1 MGIVAPGALDVAAFW
16 RNIVERRDL
25 CREVPPGRWILPPER
40 ARART
45 PGVAGPD
52 EVVSTRGFFVDPFRL
67 AMDGLDIDRNL
78 IAQLDP
84 LYHFS
89 LHAGRD
95 AFRAG
100 AGESLDRSRI
110 GVILAAIALPTD
122 GSSALSR
129 EITGGAFE
137 RDLLKRTQST
147 DRVSDVHPLNAYPTA
162 LPAAIIARALGL
174 GGGSYTLDAACASSL
189 YAIKLACDEL
199 RAGRAD
205 AMLAGGV
212 SRPDCLY
219 TQMGFS
225 QLKSLSPS
233 GRCAPFDV
241 GADGLVVGEGAG
253 VVMLRRLDDAIAQG
267 VPIHG
272 VIYGIGLSNDI
283 GGSLIAP
290 DSEGQ
295 LRAMRAAYESAGWHP
310 HDVELIECHGTG
322 TPLGDAVELASLR
335 SLWGEAPASARCAI
349 GSVKSMVGHLLT
361 GAGAVGLIK
370 TLLAMN
376 AGGFPP
382 SLNFERM
389 AANSPLSSGPFRVQ
403 TEPQAW
409 NSLNGMPRRAAVSA
423 FGFGGINAHVLVEE
437 FTKQGGMAAAVGGH
451 ATPRASARA
460 SGRTHADVT
469 TVGMAPHTNL
479 PIAIVGIDA
488 RYGKSVGLR
497 AFRDAIFTGTSVD
510 SRSHWQASSQWHTKK
525 DSLAIDELSIAIGE
539 FRVPPHEVPEIL
551 PQQLLMMQSVAAAM
565 RDAGFTQRE
574 RRPRMGAYIGIALDM
589 QTNDFDLRWWLPH
602 QARRW
607 ADALGFELDE
617 PELERWIEKMR
628 DAISP
633 PLNATRTLGALGGTI
648 ASRIAREF
656 GLGGPCFGIS
666 ADAASGL
673 RALEA
678 AVRALQLNELD
689 AAIVGAVDLAAEPR
703 AAAARLN
710 LIAHTQSGDGAGGL
724 VLKRLA
730 DANAAG
736 DRVYA
741 VIRGIGAASGG
752 GIDRSVSNAV
762 RVSATNRALADAF
775 GRTHADAKAVGM
787 APEFEVDQV
796 AGDCGAA
803 TGMADL
809 VASTLCLHQRFQPD
823 GEAWVRNRADG
834 PRRLGVTATTFDGNC
849 VHVLLEGSQ
858 TVSADNREHVRR
870 RPQTLALFA
879 ITGGDTA
886 TLVANLDALDRM
898 AGEEPQS
905 AGIEQFA
912 RKWHVRH
919 RKSSEGRLAVAII
932 AGNVAALRMRIAAA
946 RRLLSGESIDPQLQR
961 DVYFAAQP
969 VGAGSQIAFVYP
981 GSGSHYTGM
990 GRGIASAFP
999 ELMHALDVRTDRL
1012 SDQFMPTADECTASP
1027 PDIRRLILAQVT
1039 HGILMT
1045 DLMRRLGLRPDA
1057 AIGYSLGE
1065 SAALLSLD
1073 AWPDRDELFRRLMQS
1088 SLFATDLAGP
1098 CNAARRA
1105 WRLGDSPFEWKTV
1118 VVPKSPDVVRQ
1129 AMADRPHV
1137 RLLIVNTPGECV
1149 VGGERA
1155 CVDALLAEMRWRGV
1169 PVEGV
1174 PTVHCDVA
1182 RVIEREYLA
1191 LHDLPTTPQS
1201 AIRFYSAASGAPY
1214 NVTRAAAAE
1223 SITAQAIHGFDFP
1236 ALIRRAYD
1244 DGVRVFIE
1252 AGPGGS
1258 CTRMIGRILADVPQ
1272 IAVAMNEAGVDE
1284 YESTLRGLAALIAQR
1299 VAVDLSFLYGDER
1312 EVLEKPGAE
1321 SARRIVVPTRRTMP
1335 KPPLPKGGHASSP
1348 KAPRTADGSSKTI
1361 LASPRR
1367 SSNATPRLNVG
1378 SNWAAVAANT
1388 ATATASAHAAYL
1400 RFSQNAMKS
1409 MGDIVAAQ
1417 AKLLT
1422 SGVSVRKR
1430 QRPQPRSLPHS
1441 RSIATSVAFTR
1452 EQCLEFAVGSAA
1464 RVLGPMFAEV
1474 DSYPARVR
1482 LPDEPLMLVDRIIS
1496 VEGRLGGLVS
1506 GDDSTA
1512 LAGGRLVTEHDV
1524 HSGAWYL
1531 DGDRAPVCI
1540 TVEAGQADLFLSGY
1554 LGIDLAVKG
1563 LRTYRLLDATVTFH
1577 RGLPQSGEV
1586 IRYDIRINK
1595 FVRRGETYLFFFE
1608 FDGTIDGR
1616 SMLTMRDGC
1625 AGFFTAEE
1633 VAAAGGVVISAQDQS
1648 TQTRRPDESWRPL
1661 VPVKRESYDDASLA
1675 ALRHG
1680 DLASC
1685 FGPAFEGLPLAHPVR
1700 LPDGRMKLLDRVVD
1714 LDPKGGR
1721 FGLGFIRAEL
1731 DIHPDDWFLTCHFVD
1746 DMVMPGTLMYEC
1758 CVHTLRVL
1766 LMRYGWVGEAREIAY
1781 EPIAGVSSGLKCRG
1795 PVTPKTK
1802 KVTYEVEIKEIGYR
1816 PEPYVIADALMYAD
1830 GARVV
1835 RMTDMSLQL
1844 TGMTRERLEEIWSGG
1859 TANGRLLAVGT
1870 GSCERTPTFALPS
1883 KRLLDSATQTLTPR
1897 KAAIY
1902 DRDRILAFAIG
1913 KPSEAFGEPYRMFDD
1928 KRKIA
1933 RLPGPPFAFMDR
1945 VVDVEPA
1952 PWKLAAGGWIEAEYD
1967 VPPEAWYF
1975 AANRQPTIPFAV
1987 LLEAALQPC
1996 GWLAAYVGSALR
2008 SEIDLKFRNLGGT
2021 ATLHEEVRPDTGTLS
2036 TRVRM
2041 TRVSEAGG
2049 MIIQDFDM
2057 RMTCQGR
2064 PIYDGT
2070 TQFGFFTSEAL
2081 AKQVG
2086 IRDAAARLF
2095 KPTAT
2100 DLRDVSKFELLDVGS
2115 SEPTHWEPESKGAV
2129 AQHSHWQQAASGTPS
2144 WNQAEGGTLL
2154 LPGSAFRMIDRI
2166 DAIRL
2171 DGGPH
2176 GLGFVLGSTMVDPS
2190 AWFFKAHFYQDPVWP
2205 GSLGLES
2212 FLQLLKVYAIER
2224 WGERLTRTH
2233 RFEGIAT
2240 GLPHTWAYRG
2250 QIIPTNKCVEV
2261 SATITK
2267 CEDGDAPLV
2276 MANGF
2281 LTVDGTTIYEM
2292 RDFGMRMLP

>member
-1 MGIVAPGALDVAAFW
+1 VNDCPIAVTGMGIVAPGALDVVAFW

-25 CREVPPGRWILPPER
+25 CREVPAGRWVLPPDR

-45 PGVAGPD
+45 PGTAGPD
-52 EVVSTRGFFVDPFRL
+52 EVISTRGFFVDPFRL
-67 AMDGLDIDRNL
+67 SMDGLDIDLRL
-78 IAQLDP
+78 LAQLDP
-84 LYHFS
+84 LYHFA

-100 AGESLDRSRI
+100 GGEALERSRI

-129 EITGGAFE
+129 AITGGAFE
-137 RDLLKRTQST
+137 RDLLQRTESAG
-147 DRVSDVHPLNAYPTA
+147 RASEVHPLNAYPTA

-233 GRCAPFDV
+233 GRCAPFDA

-267 VPIHG
+267 VPIYG
-272 VIYGIGLSNDI
+272 VIRGIGLSNDI

-295 LRAMRAAYESAGWHP
+295 LRAMRAAYESAGWRP
-310 HDVELIECHGTG
+310 DDVELIECHGTG
-322 TPLGDAVELASLR
+322 TPLGDAVELTSLR
-335 SLWGEAPASARCAI
+335 TLWADAPASARCAI

-361 GAGAVGLIK
+361 GAGSVGLIK
-370 TLLAMN
+370 TLMAMKE
-376 AGGFPP
+376 GVLPP
-382 SLNFERM
+382 SLNYEKPSL
-389 AANSPLSSGPFRVQ
+389 NSPLSSGPFRVQ

-409 NSLNGMPRRAAVSA
+409 REPSGKARRAAVSA
-423 FGFGGINAHVLVEE
+423 FGFGGINAHVLVE
-437 FTKQGGMAAAVGGH
+437 QHANGGGMAAASGGRVL
-451 ATPRASARA
+451 PRASAHA
-460 SGRTHADVT
+460 HGRTHADVT
-469 TVGMAPHTNL
+469 TVGMAPDAKV
-479 PIAIVGIDA
+479 PIAIVGMDA
-488 RYGKSVGLR
+488 RFGKLVGLR
-497 AFRDAIFTGTSVD
+497 AFQDAVFSDGSAD
-510 SRSHWQASSQWHTKK
+510 SQSPWQASRQWHTGS
-525 DSLAIDELSIAIGE
+525 DACVIDELSIAIGE
-539 FRVPPHEVPEIL
+539 FRVPPHEIPEIL

-589 QTNDFDLRWWLPH
+589 QTNDFDLRWWLPM

-607 ADALGFELDE
+607 AQALGIELDDTA
-617 PELERWIEKMR
+617 LDRWVERLRE
-628 DAISP
+628 AISP

-703 AAAARLN
+703 AAAARSG
-710 LIAHTQSGDGAGGL
+710 LIADAQTGDGAGGL
-724 VLKRLA
+724 VLKRLT
-730 DANAAG
+730 DATAAG

-752 GIDRSVSNAV
+752 GIDRSVANAV
-762 RVSATNRALADAF
+762 REVAAHRASLDAQ
-775 GRTHADAKAVGM
+775 GRPHADATAIGM
-787 APEFEVDQV
+787 APDTSIERIV
-796 AGDCGAA
+796 GDCGAA

-809 VASTLCLHQRFQPD
+809 IASALCLHDGLRPG
-823 GEAWVRNRADG
+823 GEAWLRNRTDG
-834 PRRLGVTATTFDGNC
+834 PRRMGVTSTTFDGNC
-849 VHVLLEGSQ
+849 VHVLLEESQ
-858 TVSADNREHVRR
+858 TPDANRRDSVRR
-870 RPQTLALFA
+870 RPQSLALFA
-879 ITGGDTA
+879 ITGNDVA
-886 TLVANLDALDRM
+886 TLDASISALGRM
-898 AGEEPQS
+898 ADEENPS
-905 AGIEQFA
+905 AEIEQIARRWFVRNRKTHEGGLAIAIFA
-912 RKWHVRH
+912 AD
-919 RKSSEGRLAVAII
+919 LT
-932 AGNVAALRMRIAAA
+932 ALRARIAAA
-946 RRLLSGESIDPQLQR
+946 RRMLSGELIDPRLQR
-961 DVYFAAQP
+961 DIYFASMP
-969 VGAGSQIAFVYP
+969 VGPGGQVAFVYP
-981 GSGSHYTGM
+981 GSGSHYPGM

-999 ELMHALDVRTDRL
+999 ELMHALDARTDRL
-1012 SDQFMPTADECTASP
+1012 ADQFMPTAEECTASQP
-1027 PDIRRLILAQVT
+1027 EIRRLILAQVT

-1065 SAALLSLD
+1065 SAALLSLE

-1088 SLFATDLAGP
+1088 SLFASDLAGP
-1098 CNAARRA
+1098 CDAARRA
-1105 WRLGDSPFEWKTV
+1105 WKLGDSAFEWKTV
-1118 VVPKSPDVVRQ
+1118 VVPKPPDVVRQ
-1129 AMADRPHV
+1129 AIADRPHV

-1149 VGGERA
+1149 IGGERA
-1155 CVDALLAEMRWRGV
+1155 AVDAFLGEMRWRGV
-1169 PVEGV
+1169 MIEGV

-1182 RVIEREYLA
+1182 RIIEREYLA
-1191 LHDLPTTPQS
+1191 LHDLPTTPP
-1201 AIRFYSAASGAPY
+1201 AGIRFYSAASGAAY

-1258 CTRMIGRILADVPQ
+1258 CTRMIGRILEAVPHV
-1272 IAVAMNEAGVDE
+1272 AVALNEAGVDE
-1284 YESTLRGLAALIAQR
+1284 YESMLRGLAALIAQR
-1299 VAVDLSFLYGDER
+1299 VSVDLSFLYDDEVEEQR
-1312 EVLEKPGAE
+1312 ETTVE
-1321 SARRIVVPTRRTMP
+1321 SARRIVVPTRRTLP
-1335 KPPLPKGGHASSP
+1335 GPPLPEGGGP
-1348 KAPRTADGSSKTI
+1348 PQQGDRDTRGSI
-1361 LASPRR
+1361 NAGLATSRR
-1367 SSNATPRLNVG
+1367 SVHATPRLGVG

-1388 ATATASAHAAYL
+1388 AAATATAHAAYL
-1400 RFSQNAMKS
+1400 RFSQNAMTS

-1422 SGVSVRKR
+1422 GGGVARANPRPQKR
-1430 QRPQPRSLPHS
+1430 QIPQERQ
-1441 RSIATSVAFTR
+1441 IATPVAFTR

-1464 RVLGPMFAEV
+1464 RVLGPLFAEV

-1482 LPDEPLMLVDRIIS
+1482 LPDEPLMLVDRIVS
-1496 VEGRLGGLVS
+1496 VEGRLGGLING
-1506 GDDSTA
+1506 GDAA
-1512 LAGGRLVTEHDV
+1512 LNGGRLVTEHDV
-1524 HSGAWYL
+1524 HDGAWYL
-1531 DGDRAPVCI
+1531 DGGRAPVCI

-1563 LRTYRLLDATVTFH
+1563 LRTYRLLDATVTFQ
-1577 RGLPQSGEV
+1577 RGLPRPGEV

-1608 FDGTIDGR
+1608 FDGTIDGQP
-1616 SMLTMRDGC
+1616 MLTMRDGC

-1633 VAAAGGVVISAQDQS
+1633 VAAAGGVVISTQDQAK
-1648 TQTRRPDESWRPL
+1648 QTGRQDESWKPL
-1661 VPVKRESYDDASLA
+1661 VPVARESYDDGRLS
-1675 ALRHG
+1675 ALRRG
-1680 DLASC
+1680 DLAAC
-1685 FGPAFEGLPLAHPVR
+1685 FGPAFENLPLSNPVQ

-1714 LDPKGGR
+1714 LDPTGGR

-1766 LMRYGWVGEAREIAY
+1766 LMRYGWVGEHDEIAH
-1781 EPIAGVSSGLKCRG
+1781 EPVAAISSGLKCRG

-1844 TGMTRERLEEIWSGG
+1844 TGMTRERLEEIWGG
-1859 TANGRLLAVGT
+1859 
-1870 GSCERTPTFALPS
+1870 
-1883 KRLLDSATQTLTPR
+1883 SATQLVRTRGPHSPGH
-1897 KAAIY
+1897 KPAIY
-1902 DRDRILAFAIG
+1902 DRERILAFAIG
-1913 KPSEAFGEPYRMFDD
+1913 TPSEAFGEPYRIFDD

-1945 VVDVEPA
+1945 VVEVEPP

-1967 VPPEAWYF
+1967 VPPDAWYF
-1975 AANRQPTIPFAV
+1975 AANRQPTMPFAV
-1987 LLEAALQPC
+1987 LLETALQPC
-1996 GWLAAYVGSALR
+1996 GWLAAYLGSALR
-2008 SEIDLKFRNLGGT
+2008 SETDLKFRNLGGT
-2021 ATLHEEVRPDTGTLS
+2021 ATLHEEVRRDTGTLT

-2057 RMTCQGR
+2057 RMTCEGR

-2095 KPTAT
+2095 KPTT
-2100 DLRDVSKFELLDVGS
+2100 SDVRDVSRFDLLDVGS
-2115 SEPTHWEPESKGAV
+2115 NEPGDWELGSRVVDAS
-2129 AQHSHWQQAASGTPS
+2129 QSHWQQAASGT
-2144 WNQAEGGTLL
+2144 LL
-2154 LPGSAFRMIDRI
+2154 LPGRAFRMIERI
-2166 DAIRL
+2166 DALRV

-2176 GLGFVLGSTMVDPS
+2176 GLGFVLGSTTVDPS

-2224 WGERLTRTH
+2224 WGERLARTH

-2250 QIIPTNKCVEV
+2250 QIIPTNKRVEV
-2261 SATITK
+2261 SATITR

-2292 RDFGMRMLP
+2292 RDFGLRMVT